1 MSFPSPGSTFTY
13 HEPGK
18 GTYQGFVETYVN
30 GRARVRNGHNCRIR
44 YLEANEVEKIK
55 NSPTKCSE
63 NLNRDIL
70 TLVNVDVSDGWNE
83 GLWQLLREKCG
94 WVWNKSH
101 SIYQRPTS
109 INRTPMKKRKIKEQK
124 DEAKQ
129 LLGVAGR
136 DYFRCGEDAV
146 RFILQLQ
153 ERHKNGTAIEGLVLP
168 KEKENSKIFKEWKNF
183 KIYREI

>member
-55 NSPTKCSE
+55 TSYKVFRKFE
-63 NLNRDIL
+63 QDIL
-70 TLVNVDVSDGWNE
+70 TLVMLTFLMGE
-83 GLWQLLREKCG
+83 RGLVADFAGKCG

-109 INRTPMKKRKIKEQK
+109 INRTQ
-124 DEAKQ
+124 
-129 LLGVAGR
+129 
-136 DYFRCGEDAV
+136 
-146 RFILQLQ
+146 
-153 ERHKNGTAIEGLVLP
+153 
-168 KEKENSKIFKEWKNF
+168 
-183 KIYREI
+183 